1 MPKKKTLQK
10 QGKFS
15 KNTYAEIY
23 NPGDD
28 LSAKDL
34 KLGIMDAVSIG
45 DLDSLQGA
53 ISIILKKYNCKEI
66 AKKTGFSKAALQKM
80 CLPYPPPNY
89 EAIEKILKFL
99 TFKIQTL
106 K

>member
-1 MPKKKTLQK
+1 MPRKKTSQK
-10 QGKFS
+10 REKFL

-53 ISIILKKYNCKEI
+53 ISIILKKYDCGEI
-66 AKKTGFSKAALQKM
+66 TKKTGFSKMALKKM
-80 CLPYPPPNY
+80 CLPHPPPNY

-99 TFKIQTL
+99 TFKIQTH
-106 K
+106 